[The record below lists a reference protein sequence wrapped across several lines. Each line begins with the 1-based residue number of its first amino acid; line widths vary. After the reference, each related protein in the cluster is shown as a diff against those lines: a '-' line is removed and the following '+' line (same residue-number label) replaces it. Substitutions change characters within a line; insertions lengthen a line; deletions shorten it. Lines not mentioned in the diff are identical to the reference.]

1 MNTSQVWGVGLVA
14 KLNYDVNG
22 KNLNL
27 NPLHTSKSGG
37 WGGWRMVRVCSPSA
51 EEGKSGGSLMHIDQ
65 SA

>member
-14 KLNYDVNG
+14 KLNFDVNG

-37 WGGWRMVRVCSPSA
+37 GGWGG
-51 EEGKSGGSLMHIDQ
+51 GGWYVSVAPVLRRGSQEDP
-65 SA
+65 

>member
-1 MNTSQVWGVGLVA
+1 MNTSQVWGVFLVA

-37 WGGWRMVRVCSPSA
+37 GG
-51 EEGKSGGSLMHIDQ
+51 EEDGTCL
-65 SA
+65 

>member
-14 KLNYDVNG
+14 KLNFDVNG

-37 WGGWRMVRVCSPSA
+37 GGGMMVNVCSPSA
-51 EEGKSGGSLMHIDQ
+51 EEGKSGGSLKHIDQ

>member
-14 KLNYDVNG
+14 KLNCDVNG

-27 NPLHTSKSGG
+27 NPLHTSKSRGG
-37 WGGWRMVRVCSPSA
+37 GMMVHVCSPSA
-51 EEGKSGGSLMHIDQ
+51 EEGESGGSLKHIDQ